1 MASRS
6 VSDIGGKTALIRFS
20 RGKEIKFWRISGNP
34 KITVGSKK
42 MAQAMT
48 PQAKLKPS
56 ARVNTSMK
64 AAVIIAR
71 VLKGIEYRAVA
82 SRSANKPDKKTNIFK
97 IVS

>member
-6 VSDIGGKTALIRFS
+6 VSDIGGKTALMRFS

-34 KITVGSKK
+34 KIAVGSKK
-42 MAQAMT
+42 MVQAIT

-64 AAVIIAR
+64 AAVMIAR

-82 SRSANKPDKKTNIFK
+82 NRSAKKPDKKTNIFK